1 MARAHKPHIWTDQY
15 QPSAMFGSVLALSGI
30 DGVELAYH
38 GPSGCYTIAGHIR
51 TDQAPMGTYSAM
63 RPSGITEDNLVMGTS
78 MDKLKQL
85 LKFIKLESEHTK
97 RTPSL
102 LAVVNADATAITG
115 DDIAGAARGFEKETG
130 VPSISVDTP
139 GFKGWDVIGYDLS
152 YKTLLTK
159 FAKPDVPKKPDSV
172 NLIAPYLM
180 ASQNW
185 LFDFEGVKDLLG
197 KLGVSINCV
206 LTRNTKIEDIENFAA
221 AQLNLMLTNEDLPLF
236 RKETEKLG
244 VPNFGAELPLP
255 YGLVNTEEWYLAIA
269 EKLGKLDKGHEVL
282 KEASEKVRQVLRF
295 NYSYTWQANLMM
307 QKRAALIGRA
317 QFAASIARCLYYDMD
332 IFPEV
337 IALQAGTQESI
348 DGAKKLLK
356 SLEDDGL
363 SLQILV
369 NPPYVE
375 FARAVKDAEIDFVLG
390 SRVEKTLFEGM
401 GIPHHALSSS
411 YYFNTFRYLPYPYVG
426 YEGILY
432 LIQEL
437 GLAME
442 DMFHE
447 KESWKGKL
455 YKNI

>member
-1 MARAHKPHIWTDQY
+1 MARAHKPYIWTDQY
-15 QPSAMFGSVLALSGI
+15 QPSAMFGSVMALSGV

-78 MDKLKQL
+78 MDKLRQL

-97 RTPSL
+97 RIPSL
-102 LAVVNADATAITG
+102 LAVVNADSTAITG
-115 DDIAGAARGFEKETG
+115 DDIVGAARQFEKETG

-139 GFKGWDVIGYDLS
+139 GFKGWDVIGYDLV
-152 YKTLLTK
+152 YRTLL
-159 FAKPDVPKKPDSV
+159 AKLAKSDVPKKRDSV
-172 NLIAPYLM
+172 NLIAPYLI

-185 LFDFEGVKDLLG
+185 LFDFEEIKNLLN

-206 LTRNTKIEDIENFAA
+206 LTRNTKIEEIQNFAA
-221 AQLNLMLTNEDLPLF
+221 AQFNLMLTNEDLPMF

-244 VPNFGAELPLP
+244 VPTFGEDLPLP
-255 YGLVNTEEWYLAIA
+255 YGLVNSEEWYLAVA
-269 EKLGKLDKGHEVL
+269 EKLGKSDQAHKVL
-282 KEASEKVRQVLRF
+282 KEASSKVKRVLGF

-307 QKRAALIGRA
+307 QKRAGLIGRA
-317 QFAASIARCLYYDMD
+317 QFVASLARCLYYDMD
-332 IFPEV
+332 MFPEV

-348 DGAKKLLK
+348 DRSKNLLK
-356 SLEDDGL
+356 SLEKDGL
-363 SLQILV
+363 SMQVLV
-369 NPPYVE
+369 NPPYIE
-375 FARAVKDAEIDFVLG
+375 FARAVKNAELDVVLG
-390 SRVEKTLFEGM
+390 SRIEKTLFEGM
-401 GIPHHALSSS
+401 GVAHHALSSS

-432 LIQEL
+432 LVQEL

-447 KESWKGKL
+447 RESWKGKL